1 MKYLFLGLAII
12 FEVVGSSFMKASE
25 GFTKWLPSIVVV
37 VAYLICFY
45 FLSLA
50 LKSIPLGVAYAI
62 WAGLGI
68 VLTAMVSVFIFK
80 QKLDFPAIIGI
91 LFIVIGVVIMNFFPK
106 LHIDLIL
113 NLILLSKLRGFYLIL
128 HSIINDWR

>member
-91 LFIVIGVVIMNFFPK
+91 LFIVIGVVIMNFFSNTS
-106 LHIDLIL
+106 H
-113 NLILLSKLRGFYLIL
+113 
-128 HSIINDWR
+128 

>member
-91 LFIVIGVVIMNFFPK
+91 LFIVIGVVIMNFF
-106 LHIDLIL
+106 
-113 NLILLSKLRGFYLIL
+113 SKTS
-128 HSIINDWR
+128 H

>member
-91 LFIVIGVVIMNFFPK
+91 LFIVIGVVIMNSF
-106 LHIDLIL
+106 
-113 NLILLSKLRGFYLIL
+113 SKTS
-128 HSIINDWR
+128 H

>member
-62 WAGLGI
+62 WACLVI
-68 VLTAMVSVFIFK
+68 VVTAMVSVFIFK

-91 LFIVIGVVIMNFFPK
+91 LFIVIGVVIMNFF
-106 LHIDLIL
+106 
-113 NLILLSKLRGFYLIL
+113 SKTS
-128 HSIINDWR
+128 H

>member
-91 LFIVIGVVIMNFFPK
+91 LFIVIGVVIMNFFSKTSHWFNPK
-106 LHIDLIL
+106 LNTSQQIERFLFNFAQH
-113 NLILLSKLRGFYLIL
+113 Y
-128 HSIINDWR
+128 

>member
-62 WAGLGI
+62 WAGVGI

-91 LFIVIGVVIMNFFPK
+91 LFIVIGVVIMNFF
-106 LHIDLIL
+106 
-113 NLILLSKLRGFYLIL
+113 SKTS
-128 HSIINDWR
+128 H

>member
-12 FEVVGSSFMKASE
+12 FEVVGSSFMKASD
-25 GFTKWLPSIVVV
+25 GFTKWLPSAITAA
-37 VAYLICFY
+37 AYLICFY

-68 VLTAMVSVFIFK
+68 VLTAAVSVLIFK
-80 QKLDFPAIIGI
+80 QKLDLAGIVGII
-91 LFIVIGVVIMNFFPK
+91 FIVIGVVIMNFF
-106 LHIDLIL
+106 
-113 NLILLSKLRGFYLIL
+113 SKSA
-128 HSIINDWR
+128 H